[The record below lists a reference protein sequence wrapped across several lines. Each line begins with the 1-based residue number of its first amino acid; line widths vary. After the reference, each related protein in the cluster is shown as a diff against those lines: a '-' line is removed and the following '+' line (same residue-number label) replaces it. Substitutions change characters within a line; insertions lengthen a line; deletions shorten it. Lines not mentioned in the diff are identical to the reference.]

1 MPRITADFGIT
12 GPVEFLDVN
21 VERDNLLFIDPS
33 AIRKAAHLGDRY
45 AIAAD
50 HTLTTYFDVVLGKI
64 LSTSVAD
71 HAKGEE
77 ILQHFQELGA
87 TRLGMS
93 RTGYDGHGA
102 ASELGTRIW
111 DELFTNP
118 LCRHAIATLKYI
130 EDVPLF
136 VEGIDKDVTSDMTAR
151 IILDVLGRFTAEM
164 IVKHPEFTATRPTS
178 TLKTDHWDAPSES
191 WVQTTISLPTADGKP
206 LLLVPRKF
214 ANFKIQM
221 TYGQYYQVPLL
232 GYVKAEEMIEVRRGK
247 HTVLRP
253 RFSKKELKENPRF
266 APSRE
271 NSIKQTV
278 RIYEKDGTD
287 VLGDYRSTQR
297 TSFEALTDDQ
307 IDFYLNRLP

>member
-45 AIAAD
+45 AIEAG
-50 HTLTTYFDVVLGKI
+50 HRLTSYFDIVLAKI
-64 LSTSVAD
+64 LSTSATD

-93 RTGYDGHGA
+93 KTGYDGHGA
-102 ASELGTRIW
+102 AEKLGTAIW
-111 DELFTNP
+111 DELLANP
-118 LCRHAIATLKYI
+118 LCMHAIATLKYI

-136 VEGIDKDVTSDMTAR
+136 VDDIDKDVTSDMTAR

-164 IVKHPEFTATRPTS
+164 LLKHPEFTATRPTS
-178 TLKTDHWDAPSES
+178 TLRTDHWDASSES
-191 WVQTTISLPTADGKP
+191 WMPTTISLPTADGKP
-206 LLLVPRKF
+206 LLLVPRAF
-214 ANFKIQM
+214 VNFKIQM
-221 TYGQYYQVPLL
+221 TYGQYYSVPLL
-232 GYVKAEEMIEVRRGK
+232 GYVKAEEMVQVRRGK
-247 HTVLRP
+247 SIVLRP
-253 RFSKKELKENPRF
+253 RFTKKELKETETY
-266 APSRE
+266 AQSRA

-287 VLGDYRSTQR
+287 LLGEYRTAQQ
-297 TSFEALTDDQ
+297 TSFEALSDDQ
-307 IDFYLNRLP
+307 IEFYLSRLP